1 MILFD
6 QRFLTSAPSQAAR
19 RRLVVGFTPTVLI
32 AILLGVLPAPAS
44 AAGLVLQ
51 VENASAQA
59 GGTGSF
65 DVVLSATDGSFQVA
79 GFSVELS
86 VAPGSGISFT
96 AVGVATAT
104 APYIF
109 TTLQSPPLTFSSFP
123 TNDFI
128 GSDSSMSSPGYV
140 TLSAPP
146 TVTVGLE
153 HVAFAVAAG
162 TPSGDVPV
170 SILIGDTTQILDNN
184 TNLLPFDSV
193 NGTITVTGSA
203 VPEPSSLVMGF
214 VSLALAGGS
223 VALERRRSRLGQP
236 GATPRRCRDPAALTP
251 GDIAS
256 DSHPG
261 PCA

>member
-1 MILFD
+1 MILYD
-6 QRFLTSAPSQAAR
+6 RRFLTRAPREAAR
-19 RRLVVGFTPTVLI
+19 GRLVARFTLTALI
-32 AILLGVLPAPAS
+32 AILLNLFPAPAS
-44 AAGLVLQ
+44 AGLILQ

-65 DVVLSATDGSFQVA
+65 DVVLSATAGSFPVA

-86 VAPGSGISFT
+86 VAPTSGISFT
-96 AVGVATAT
+96 TVSVDTTT

-109 TTLQSPPLTFSSFP
+109 TTLQSPPLTFASFP

-128 GSDSSMSSPGYV
+128 GSDSYMSSPGYV

-184 TNLLPFDSV
+184 GNLLPFASV

-203 VPEPSSLVMGF
+203 VPEPASLVMG
-214 VSLALAGGS
+214 LIGMALAGGA
-223 VALERRRSRLGQP
+223 VVLRRRRPRSRLCGP
-236 GATPRRCRDPAALTP
+236 ATTAHPALGSNSLSDHALRFL
-251 GDIAS
+251 
-256 DSHPG
+256 
-261 PCA
+261 